1 MWQAGC
7 PGGSSD
13 NFQVSRQIRS
23 KSLSRSHGVKTHR
36 CVRASRAQLQ
46 SHRKR
51 PLAPATGAP
60 WACLAAPNKRSS
72 QVTSEGRCCCCQRR
86 APPPQRGC
94 DRRAIL
100 SLWRLDVFCGKDVP
114 TWLLSSRTQ
123 TPARSQP
130 PAAALQALAL
140 EPPRPPRPQDRPRC
154 AGGGQAA
161 RAECHSPL
169 RQGSG
174 GGGVVSSSAPS
185 VSTVC
190 LAVLPQGGAA
200 LPRGRAGRGPSGS
213 LPRRTTGATCWASA
227 SLRALP
233 AWRGPVPKPR
243 PLFPPGRR
251 STAPWTRAPRPRA
264 RRPPHTSSR
273 PWARMTPRTT
283 SLCARQVSAA
293 AGRPGVLRRPP
304 AARCPEPG
312 PRCPVAPGG
321 QCTCC

>member
-1 MWQAGC
+1 MFSVERTSPRGFC
-7 PGGSSD
+7 PQGPRHRPG
-13 NFQVSRQIRS
+13 
-23 KSLSRSHGVKTHR
+23 RSHL
-36 CVRASRAQLQ
+36 QL
-46 SHRKR
+46 
-51 PLAPATGAP
+51 P
-60 WACLAAPNKRSS
+60 
-72 QVTSEGRCCCCQRR
+72 
-86 APPPQRGC
+86 
-94 DRRAIL
+94 
-100 SLWRLDVFCGKDVP
+100 
-114 TWLLSSRTQ
+114 
-123 TPARSQP
+123 
-130 PAAALQALAL
+130 LQALAL

-161 RAECHSPL
+161 RAECHGPL

-174 GGGVVSSSAPS
+174 GGGVVTSSAPS
-185 VSTVC
+185 VSTVR

>member
-1 MWQAGC
+1 M
-7 PGGSSD
+7 
-13 NFQVSRQIRS
+13 
-23 KSLSRSHGVKTHR
+23 LSRSPTGR
-36 CVRASRAQLQ
+36 GRW
-46 SHRKR
+46 R
-51 PLAPATGAP
+51 PPPGPPGPAWP
-60 WACLAAPNKRSS
+60 PR
-72 QVTSEGRCCCCQRR
+72 TSEVRR
-86 APPPQRGC
+86 SRP
-94 DRRAIL
+94 RA
-100 SLWRLDVFCGKDVP
+100 G
-114 TWLLSSRTQ
+114 
-123 TPARSQP
+123 
-130 PAAALQALAL
+130 AAAVSAGPHPHRGDVTGGRFCPCGGWMSSVERTSPRGFCPQGPRHRPGRSHLQLPLQALAL

-161 RAECHSPL
+161 RAECHGPL

-293 AGRPGVLRRPP
+293 AGLPGVLRRPP
-304 AARCPEPG
+304 AAPSPGHAALLHPGVSARAAEPRG
-312 PRCPVAPGG
+312 RGPALAPRCPLP
-321 QCTCC
+321 